1 MEEQMLF
8 ENLDEKLEDELA
20 VITTTWLS
28 INFELPIGEAEG
40 TPETRAKTSIVSSP
54 QVCCPILPISS
65 TFFDT
70 KPGKK
75 VSPKKT
81 IPEKP
86 AVLIS
91 KSTDQEEEE
100 EEFLTSAVLRSSKRK
115 RLIFDSDEEEATTD
129 PAEKVPQ
136 SRTSPRKSAHR
147 DQKTT
152 PKATK
157 KILAADSETDS
168 PTPKPARGRRPR
180 SGAAATET
188 EREAPIA
195 PLSRESRTTTCSPKK
210 PQASKPKSP
219 VKTNR
224 RRRQV
229 LKTFMD
235 DDGYM
240 VTEKVWESTSEND
253 EEPDEPIRA
262 VHLAVD
268 AKPCVSPSKH
278 DTDARLTGTP
288 TMGSTIK
295 FLCIYGVSQPE
306 RLGLILPISNCSVHG
321 IKTLPLET
329 FRDLRHSNGNFLICA
344 LIHVWDLVQWDL
356 TVKTCVCFIAVV
368 RYPALNAVLDCCI
381 GHFY

>member
-288 TMGSTIK
+288 TMGST
-295 FLCIYGVSQPE
+295 VSTIRTILTNGDVRGEMAQWLEHEFTDWKAWATWQLTSPRASVCWHSSWAREGATAE
-306 RLGLILPISNCSVHG
+306 RFFV
-321 IKTLPLET
+321 
-329 FRDLRHSNGNFLICA
+329 
-344 LIHVWDLVQWDL
+344 
-356 TVKTCVCFIAVV
+356 TCVILLLLKTIVSLTTIEGRKVFFC
-368 RYPALNAVLDCCI
+368 YKELS
-381 GHFY
+381 G